1 METSFNK
8 ICKSIASIRTES
20 QCESIEAM
28 IKTFKDKY
36 KREGHE
42 YSYILVGALL
52 MAKQIKFNQM
62 KHKLSHTLFEVK
74 KIQKELFEVYT
85 TWFWDNGTYTTKDIS
100 HHATRQEAEEQ
111 RLINSQ
117 KYKLK

>member
-8 ICKSIASIRTES
+8 ICKSIATLKTES

-42 YSYILVGALL
+42 YAYILVGALL
-52 MAKQIKFNQM
+52 MAKQLKFKQ
-62 KHKLSHTLFEVK
+62 
-74 KIQKELFEVYT
+74 
-85 TWFWDNGTYTTKDIS
+85 
-100 HHATRQEAEEQ
+100 
-111 RLINSQ
+111 
-117 KYKLK
+117 

>member
-1 METSFNK
+1 MKIAILFTLTKNYNTMETSFNK

-28 IKTFKDKY
+28 IRTFKDKY

-52 MAKQIKFNQM
+52 MAKQIKFN
-62 KHKLSHTLFEVK
+62 
-74 KIQKELFEVYT
+74 
-85 TWFWDNGTYTTKDIS
+85 
-100 HHATRQEAEEQ
+100 
-111 RLINSQ
+111 
-117 KYKLK
+117 

>member
-42 YSYILVGALL
+42 YSYIYTKYVLL
-52 MAKQIKFNQM
+52 TTGIMVHIQKRIYRITLQWR
-62 KHKLSHTLFEVK
+62 KHKNR
-74 KIQKELFEVYT
+74 KELI
-85 TWFWDNGTYTTKDIS
+85 NIKTKTNEKLTKSTIGIS
-100 HHATRQEAEEQ
+100 
-111 RLINSQ
+111 
-117 KYKLK
+117 K